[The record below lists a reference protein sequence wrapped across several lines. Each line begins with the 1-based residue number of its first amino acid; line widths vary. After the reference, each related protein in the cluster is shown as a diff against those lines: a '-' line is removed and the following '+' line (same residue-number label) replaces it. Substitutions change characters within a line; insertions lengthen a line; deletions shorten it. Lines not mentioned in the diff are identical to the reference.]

1 MPPWGAR
8 VARQTGQPAAR
19 TTQHLTQ
26 TYIPA
31 DLTGMPTGLGEVF
44 VAEMSP
50 LGAVL
55 KNYNFVVLKLTQL
68 MGIGA
73 WARRFNTGAGQAD
86 AMRARIEVILINFA
100 QLSKALKGAMPS
112 GAACS
117 SWRTRASAPR

>member
-1 MPPWGAR
+1 
-8 VARQTGQPAAR
+8 
-19 TTQHLTQ
+19 
-26 TYIPA
+26 
-31 DLTGMPTGLGEVF
+31 